1 MNLTVRK
8 PSFSGLRGS
17 IAPAAASGHLWRSGG
32 LGDLIFMEPAVRKLK
47 AIYPQTRLVLHA
59 PAAYECLSPLLGFD
73 GFEANAEG
81 RCVGIGLDLHW
92 GPETHAGW
100 YCLDRVSI
108 SEDLIGVPIGD
119 ESVVLDVPK
128 GQSLLREVAR
138 IIPEKPFLAFLPFAA
153 AGTGLSSRSLPGKQI
168 VALIEALSAEYT
180 VVMLH
185 HGPLPELVKRTSAVC
200 FENTTMEQFLATVA
214 DCEKCLAVDS
224 GGLYVAAAAGVPS
237 VGIYDHVAPWLRAKR
252 FPNIYS
258 LYLRRPT
265 CECRQH
271 EDCTCPE
278 KGEAPCKF
286 FDPEMAIE
294 ALSLVDI
301 AGERVWSIFGD
312 RSVAEPEVSVRI
324 FGNGDGRATS
334 FSIAHALAGIPW
346 HYGDPDDGSAF
357 SLGVKAGDLISRKDA
372 LKSLSDLSEPGF
384 KNLDLPIDMRKH
396 DRP

>member
-47 AIYPQTRLVLHA
+47 AMHPKTRLVLHA

-73 GFEANAEG
+73 GFEPNAEG

-108 SEDLIGVPIGD
+108 FEDLIGVPIGD
-119 ESVVLDVPK
+119 EPVVLDVPK
-128 GQSLLREVAR
+128 DESLIRPKWCAAL
-138 IIPEKPFLAFLPFAA
+138 PFLAFLPFAA

-214 DCEKCLAVDS
+214 DCDKCLAVDS
-224 GGLYVAAAAGVPS
+224 GGLYLAAAAGVPS

-286 FDPEMAIE
+286 FDPTE
-294 ALSLVDI
+294 ALECVRDAWVGGGKMASV
-301 AGERVWSIFGD
+301 FTD
-312 RSVAEPEVSVRI
+312 RCFDPPDLAVRI
-324 FGNGDGRATS
+324 FGTGDRRATE
-334 FSIAHALAGIPW
+334 FSLAHALAGIKW
-346 HYGDPDDGSAF
+346 YDGAPDMGAGF

-372 LKSLSDLSEPGF
+372 LKSLSDLQEPGF
-384 KNLDLPIDMRKH
+384 KNLDLPMDMRKH